1 METPNSE
8 TQQRHIHNTQHLQ
21 PGSSF
26 AGLIFT
32 FFAISKIPHI
42 KIVKIYLKL
51 KQRKGDLKNE

>member
-1 METPNSE
+1 MSGDTEFRNTTKP
-8 TQQRHIHNTQHLQ
+8 HIQHLQ
-21 PGSSF
+21 PGNSF

-32 FFAISKIPHI
+32 FFAIAKIPHI